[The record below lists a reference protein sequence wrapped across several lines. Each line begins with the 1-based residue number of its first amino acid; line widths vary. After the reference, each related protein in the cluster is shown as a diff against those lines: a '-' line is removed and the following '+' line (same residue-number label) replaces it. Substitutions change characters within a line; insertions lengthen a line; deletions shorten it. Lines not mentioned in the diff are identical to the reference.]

1 MGLIGESIFTILKR
15 KFSGKGKEYL
25 LFWGKVIGGLCA
37 LGIFILLVVYWANH
51 SSSPLPA
58 PASNQSSTQNET
70 ARVMACDF
78 VKENLTAPAT
88 ARFPWSSD
96 AYQIIETQGRYK
108 VESYVDSQNAFG
120 AQIRKKFVVIMRYY
134 PTDQSWTL
142 EKIDF
147 Y

>member
-15 KFSGKGKEYL
+15 KLKDKRIII
-25 LFWGKVIGGLCA
+25 FWGKVLGGLCA
-37 LGIFILLVVYWANH
+37 LGIFMLLVIYWANQT
-51 SSSPLPA
+51 SSPIPPA
-58 PASNQSSTQNET
+58 AEQPPIQKDM

-88 ARFPWSSD
+88 ARFPWGSD

-120 AQIRKKFVVIMRYY
+120 AQIRKKFVVLMRYD
-134 PTDQSWTL
+134 PTDEGWTL